1 MADKFSNRGGGR
13 FSPTH
18 SQKSGQM
25 IDDEVIDLIFEI
37 SREFVVQSTK
47 QIESQVNQK
56 KMRAKCFSKADKFSK
71 LQ

>member
-1 MADKFSNRGGGR
+1 
-13 FSPTH
+13 
-18 SQKSGQM
+18 M

-56 KMRAKCFSKADKFSK
+56 KMRAKCFFKTNYFSK
-71 LQ
+71 LQYVRTGTVLVL